1 MIEIPHTTLC
11 CIDCYNYELSIKAI
25 KRCLQACHFEKTLF
39 LTDMEY
45 QLDHIDVQKIPSIKT
60 KEQYSMFLV
69 RELQNY
75 INTDFVL
82 IIQFDGFIVNPDSW
96 TVEFQQY
103 DYIGAKWDYTDG
115 LNVGNGGFSLRSKR
129 LLQALSN
136 KDIVIDSLKYGED
149 TFICRTYRR
158 FLEKQYNIKFAPE
171 SIADKFSHEHFE
183 PVGKPFGFHGLFNI
197 WRYIEP
203 NEIENFINLISP
215 RSITAKQAIE
225 AIELGLNYHTSGHLR
240 EAEIIYQKILE
251 HYPDHTD
258 VLALLK
264 GLTHHKSGHLRE
276 AEMVYRE
283 MLEDYPDHIYL
294 LALLEMVRS

>member
-1 MIEIPHTTLC
+1 LIYDEFYTYQILKHSPAFLIC
-11 CIDCYNYELSIKAI
+11 LS
-25 KRCLQACHFEKTLF
+25 
-39 LTDMEY
+39 
-45 QLDHIDVQKIPSIKT
+45 
-60 KEQYSMFLV
+60 LV
-69 RELQNY
+69 
-75 INTDFVL
+75 IN
-82 IIQFDGFIVNPDSW
+82 
-96 TVEFQQY
+96 
-103 DYIGAKWDYTDG
+103 
-115 LNVGNGGFSLRSKR
+115 GFSLRSKR

-171 SIADKFSHEHFE
+171 SIADRFSHERFE
-183 PVGKPFGFHGLFNI
+183 PIEPIGKPFGFHGLFNI
-197 WRYIEP
+197 WRYIKPDELRD
-203 NEIENFINLISP
+203 FINLISP

-240 EAEIIYQKILE
+240 QAEIIYQKILE